1 MTSFAKATRQFR
13 NFMPTIYPGSNY
25 FPRLEI
31 TRSFTFISSTHE
43 RDNFFLPIVLYT
55 FYTFEIYYPRN
66 ARKKAFARSWNI
78 LLASRRWV
86 DWKFLN
92 VTIID
97 QLSKG
102 SVSKFESFEISS
114 LLDAIISFP
123 LPLRLNN
130 KFDGA
135 KQSIFERFETKKF
148 HSRENTGR
156 DDPNDSRE
164 DEWIYLPK
172 DPLSISSCG
181 ARISCSV
188 RAAELCA
195 RSDIPSDC
203 PISKQT
209 GKKAIYIQP
218 CSTVSRRSYVSLI
231 KYLQE

>member
-92 VTIID
+92 ATIID

-135 KQSIFERFETKKF
+135 KQSIFERFEKIPFSRKHGKRWSQRFERGRMNLLTKGSTF
-148 HSRENTGR
+148 NLLMWGTDLLLRACGR
-156 DDPNDSRE
+156 ALCTKWYSVWLPN
-164 DEWIYLPK
+164 I
-172 DPLSISSCG
+172 
-181 ARISCSV
+181 
-188 RAAELCA
+188 
-195 RSDIPSDC
+195 
-203 PISKQT
+203 
-209 GKKAIYIQP
+209 
-218 CSTVSRRSYVSLI
+218 
-231 KYLQE
+231 